1 MNIEGVRRY
10 LTSVRLRPTEPSPE
24 NVKEFLAMAK
34 AESVGCG
41 DQNRA
46 KAIWCLETAVRIQDL
61 YLQAFSEMKDQ
72 RFYEAWCDLE
82 RAEIA
87 LGFLE
92 RHDRACWPEFRLD
105 FIQKHI
111 ERWQSIF
118 PYKLFCSPERI
129 TLKKTCSICGKTVS
143 PRRPCGHIKGEIYD
157 GEQCVLHIEEAELIG
172 MSYVEKPF
180 QKYSVLFLG
189 DPKTGKP
196 YDHYDYG
203 IVQYALSALQD
214 PFDGWDVVH
223 TKRILP
229 HSRFSYVGRN
239 DRCPCGSGRKY
250 KKCCG
255 PGEGVLCHHEEFHF
269 EVPPPPGI
277 PAEGLLAAH

>member
-1 MNIEGVRRY
+1 
-10 LTSVRLRPTEPSPE
+10 
-24 NVKEFLAMAK
+24 
-34 AESVGCG
+34 
-41 DQNRA
+41 
-46 KAIWCLETAVRIQDL
+46 
-61 YLQAFSEMKDQ
+61 
-72 RFYEAWCDLE
+72 
-82 RAEIA
+82 
-87 LGFLE
+87 
-92 RHDRACWPEFRLD
+92 
-105 FIQKHI
+105 
-111 ERWQSIF
+111 
-118 PYKLFCSPERI
+118 
-129 TLKKTCSICGKTVS
+129 
-143 PRRPCGHIKGEIYD
+143 
-157 GEQCVLHIEEAELIG
+157 

-203 IVQYALSALQD
+203 IVQYALSAIQD